1 MPFPLAHPAAVLPF
15 RRYCPRFLS
24 FPALIVGSL
33 SPDAGYF
40 FSQFQ
45 VDDFSHRLAGSIG
58 FCLPVGLLTLL
69 VLYGVGSRIVMA
81 LPNPWRRIFSPLC
94 QQPRGSPLAVVLSVI
109 LGAVMHILWDSFTHK
124 EGWLAQHL
132 SILQFP
138 VARITNRQVR
148 ICHLIWYGSTFGG
161 VTWLVLA
168 FQHWLQVT
176 ILFAAP
182 ATFRVKLR
190 NAFVFAALVLPIA
203 AAHHLFHL
211 TVGNY
216 LVAVISVLLVIGFV
230 FWAAKQPTELV

>member
-58 FCLPVGLLTLL
+58 FCLPMGIMTLL
-69 VLYGVGSRIVMA
+69 LLYSIRTRIVMV
-81 LPNPWRRIFSPLC
+81 LPNPLRRMFSPLC
-94 QQPRGSPLAVVLSVI
+94 QQPLGSPLSVVLSVVI
-109 LGAVMHILWDSFTHK
+109 GAVMHILWDSFTHN
-124 EGWLAQHL
+124 EGWLVQHL
-132 SILQFP
+132 SFLQFP

-148 ICHLIWYGSTFGG
+148 ICHLFWHGSTFAG
-161 VTWLVLA
+161 VTWIVLA

-230 FWAAKQPTELV
+230 CWAAKQPTELV